1 MNPTTGASP
10 RLCIVLLSI
19 LIVAV
24 FGYCSHYCKGDSYD
38 MHLIIFAAVL
48 IFIFLVSYV
57 GINFTIIID
66 FVFKVL
72 L

>member
-19 LIVAV
+19 LIVAMFAV
-24 FGYCSHYCKGDSYD
+24 TVLIIVNVSDSYD

-48 IFIFLVSYV
+48 IFIF
-57 GINFTIIID
+57 
-66 FVFKVL
+66 
-72 L
+72 